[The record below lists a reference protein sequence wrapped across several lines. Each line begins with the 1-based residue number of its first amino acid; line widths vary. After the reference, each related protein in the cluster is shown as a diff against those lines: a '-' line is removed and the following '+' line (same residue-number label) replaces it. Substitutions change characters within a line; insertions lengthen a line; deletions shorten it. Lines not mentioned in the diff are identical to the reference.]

1 MPHRAKFRIHFVFHS
16 RHAFPMNRLFPSQ
29 TLLALL
35 AAFAISTSAAP
46 AAGPALKLTVDR
58 SDAIYAPG
66 DQATFTITSPAGTEV
81 TWTTSLD
88 GHRTLATGKGTAS
101 AAEPMKVTAT
111 LDRPGFLLLT
121 VMTKGTDGKPLK
133 AEAAAAFSPE
143 AIAPSLPAPDDFDAF
158 WSDQKQKLAA
168 VPLKPTLTPVTIPT
182 ASDANLEAFDV
193 SVPTGE
199 TEVPVTGYFALPKGA
214 DAKSLPAV
222 LWVHGAGVRSSSLPT
237 ALAGA
242 RDGFLSMDINAHGL
256 PNGKPEDYYKGV
268 ANGDLKT
275 YRTDGNTSRET
286 VYFRGM
292 FVRLQRALDFLASR
306 PEWNGKVL
314 AVVGHS
320 QGGYQALV
328 AGGLDPRVSFI
339 GSGVPAG
346 CDHTGMKA
354 DRISGWPKLVAM
366 TASGAPN
373 AASLEASRY
382 VDAVNFA
389 ARCRA
394 EAIVSVG
401 FIDRTCPPTSVY
413 AAYNALKGPKTMVV
427 RPAMGHAAPEDV
439 KAEFRKAL
447 LKHAGLPAPAAT
459 VK

>member
-1 MPHRAKFRIHFVFHS
+1 
-16 RHAFPMNRLFPSQ
+16 MNRLLLPHPLFPV
-29 TLLALL
+29 L
-35 AAFAISTSAAP
+35 AAFAMAATVPAP
-46 AAGPALKLTVDR
+46 AAGPGLNLTVDR

-66 DQATFTITSPAGTEV
+66 DKATFTITTTAGTEI

-88 GHRTLATGKGTAS
+88 GYRTLATGKETAS
-101 AAEPMKVTAT
+101 GTEPIRVTAT
-111 LDRPGFLLLT
+111 LDRPGFLLFT
-121 VMTKGTDGKPLK
+121 ATTKGSDGKPLK

-143 AIAPSLPAPDDFDAF
+143 AILPSLPAPDDFDAF
-158 WSDQKQKLAA
+158 WSAQKKTLAA
-168 VPLKPTLTPVTIPT
+168 IPLEPVLTPVPLPA

-193 SVPTGE
+193 TVATVE
-199 TEVPVTGYFALPKGA
+199 TEPPVSGYLALPKNA
-214 DAKSLPAV
+214 AAKSLPAV
-222 LWVHGAGVRSSSLPT
+222 LWVHGAGVRGSSLPA

-256 PNGKPEDYYKGV
+256 PNGRPEEYYKGV

-306 PEWNGKVL
+306 PEWNGRVL

-328 AGGLDPRVSFI
+328 AGGLDPRVTFI

-413 AAYNALKGPKTMVV
+413 AAYNALKGPKTMLP
-427 RPAMGHAAPEDV
+427 RPSMGHTAPEDI

-447 LKHAGLPAPAAT
+447 LEHAGLPAPAAAAR
-459 VK
+459 

>member
-1 MPHRAKFRIHFVFHS
+1 
-16 RHAFPMNRLFPSQ
+16 MNRLFLPHPPFPV
-29 TLLALL
+29 L
-35 AAFAISTSAAP
+35 AAFAMAATAPAP
-46 AAGPALKLTVDR
+46 AAGPGLNLTVDR

-66 DQATFTITSPAGTEV
+66 DKAAFTVTTTAGTEI

-88 GHRTLATGKGTAS
+88 GYRTLATGKETAS
-101 AAEPMKVTAT
+101 GTEPMRVTAT
-111 LDRPGFLLLT
+111 LDRPGFLLFT
-121 VMTKGTDGKPLK
+121 ATTTGSDGKPLK

-143 AIAPSLPAPDDFDAF
+143 SIAPSLPAPDDFDAF
-158 WSDQKQKLAA
+158 WAAQKKTLAA
-168 VPLKPTLTPVTIPT
+168 VPLEPVLTPVPLPA
-182 ASDANLEAFDV
+182 ASDADLEAFDV
-193 SVPTGE
+193 TVATGE
-199 TEVPVTGYFALPKGA
+199 TEPPVSGYLALPKNA
-214 DAKSLPAV
+214 AAKSLPAV
-222 LWVHGAGVRSSSLPT
+222 LWVHGAGVRGSSLPA

-256 PNGKPEDYYKGV
+256 PNGRPEDYYKKI

-306 PEWNGKVL
+306 PEWNGRVL

-328 AGGLDPRVSFI
+328 AGGLDPRVTFI

-354 DRISGWPKLVAM
+354 DRISGWPRLVAT
-366 TASGAPN
+366 TASGTPN

-389 ARCRA
+389 SRCKA
-394 EAIVSVG
+394 VAIVSVG

-413 AAYNALKGPKTMVV
+413 AAYNALKGPKTILN
-427 RPAMGHAAPEDV
+427 RPAMGHVAPEDI
-439 KAEFRKAL
+439 KAEFRKRL
-447 LKHAGLPAPAAT
+447 LKHALQDSNL
-459 VK
+459 